1 MPRRPC
7 RPIVVFRTSNDPL
20 FILTLWYVSLS
31 FLKPLV
37 RSLFLLCVI
46 VPLVILIRFS
56 FTCSIA
62 YTTNMHCFLGA
73 LGHKSPVKT
82 LGLYIYFAL
91 VVSLNL
97 RLDFVIRFM
106 RKLEAN

>member
-7 RPIVVFRTSNDPL
+7 RPIVFFRTSNDPL

-37 RSLFLLCVI
+37 RSLFLSYVI

-62 YTTNMHCFLGA
+62 YTTDMHCFLGA
-73 LGHKSPVKT
+73 LGFTVQMHLSFV
-82 LGLYIYFAL
+82 YYFFL
-91 VVSLNL
+91 HPHL
-97 RLDFVIRFM
+97 IRFT
-106 RKLEAN
+106 LNHLW

>member
-7 RPIVVFRTSNDPL
+7 RPIIFFRTSNDPL

-73 LGHKSPVKT
+73 LGFTVHMHLS
-82 LGLYIYFAL
+82 
-91 VVSLNL
+91 SLCCL
-97 RLDFVIRFM
+97 IAPPYQIHTQSFEVL
-106 RKLEAN
+106 